1 MNNAPIELQV
11 EYVELPAEQVAVW
24 RAGILLLLQIVMGAE
39 EKAEAVSMVRLR
51 VEQAIRRAGL
61 HGLLVP
67 ALDELGRIDAAV
79 GDMRAA
85 VQSALTRLLE

>member
-1 MNNAPIELQV
+1 VARKAEGTGKIRAELESLALCV
-11 EYVELPAEQVAVW
+11 DAV
-24 RAGILLLLQIVMGAE
+24 
-39 EKAEAVSMVRLR
+39 AEAVSMVCLR

-61 HGLLVP
+61 DGLLVP